1 MSAIRTLTPN
11 PALDLSAR
19 TAKVEPTHKL
29 RCSDLQRHAGGGGIN
44 VARMLHR
51 LGVDVRAHYLAGG
64 VAGAQLTALLAQE
77 GVPAQCQP
85 IAGETRENLSV
96 LDKASGQEFRFVMPG
111 PQLTQQE
118 WQTCLSAMASL
129 HPAPQWLVASG
140 SLPPGAP
147 DDFYARLA
155 RQAQNAGVALAL
167 DTSGAA
173 LAHAMDAGVALV
185 KPSLGE
191 LRSLTGLPLAE
202 RHEAIAAAT
211 ALVQRGAAHMV
222 ALSLG
227 AEGAVL
233 ATAHGVWQ
241 APAVPVTAAQGTTG
255 AGDCFLGGLLAAL
268 VRGKTPP
275 EALRWA
281 TAAGA
286 ASLLAS
292 GTALASAA
300 DVGKLLD
307 QVMVSPVAAI

>member
-44 VARMLHR
+44 VARMLRR

-111 PQLTQQE
+111 PQLAQQE

-173 LAHAMDAGVALV
+173 LAHAMDAGV
-185 KPSLGE
+185 
-191 LRSLTGLPLAE
+191 
-202 RHEAIAAAT
+202 